1 MDGIRPVMSAA
12 LILPQHAYAEFRIKA
27 QEALFRSKIVIKDT
41 MAQFQKQFGR
51 GYGNGLVVP
60 YKCED
65 ADVLMISYG
74 GLAVQME
81 DAIDKAR
88 ELGYKAG
95 ALRLRTYRPFPT
107 EDILEYIKKFQVVGV
122 FDRAVAF
129 GSPAGGAVSSDIKA
143 VCQGDAKARQATIV
157 PFVGGLGGRDVT
169 LDEQVEQIKILIELK
184 EKGELPAR
192 KHKMWG
198 TYWTGLIT
206 GQMNEIPEEEFFG
219 DI

>member
-1 MDGIRPVMSAA
+1 M
-12 LILPQHAYAEFRIKA
+12 PQHAYAEFRIKA
-27 QEALFRSKIVIKDT
+27 KEAQRRSKDVIKDT
-41 MAQFQKQFGR
+41 MAKFQKQFGR

-74 GLAVQME
+74 GVAKQME
-81 DAIDKAR
+81 DAVDKVR

-107 EDILEYIKKFQVVGV
+107 EDILAYIKKIPVVGV
-122 FDRAVAF
+122 VDRAIAF
-129 GSPAGGAVSSDIKA
+129 GSPTGGAVSSDIMA
-143 VCQGDAKARQATIV
+143 VCQRDPKARQATIV
-157 PFVGGLGGRDVT
+157 PFVGGLGGRDMT
-169 LDEQVEQIKILIELK
+169 LDEQIEQIKILIELK
-184 EKGELPAR
+184 EKGEMPT
-192 KHKMWG
+192 KKNKMWG